1 MNLTITGKNIDITE
15 GLRAYLAKKLEKVKD
30 FLPHLI
36 EVHVA
41 MGVERKVNHQME
53 ITIKS
58 DTKIFHSE
66 FKSEDMY
73 ATIDGLI
80 DRIVRQ
86 IRRYKEKLHDF
97 SADRVSVAL
106 ETKAKEETAFA
117 FTKVREILPWPM
129 SDEEAILQLKASDF
143 LFHMYKK
150 SPQLTEE
157 DFVKLPEKKETGYPK
172 SVVIQEGDNFT
183 ILFKNNGNWEKSLVE
198 MKNDKIHVLE
208 NQGNV
213 LVEEQSVDEAVKS
226 LIEKQDL
233 YHVFYDIDLKS
244 LSIVYK
250 RKNKTL
256 GLIVGSNKKK

>member
-1 MNLTITGKNIDITE
+1 
-15 GLRAYLAKKLEKVKD
+15 
-30 FLPHLI
+30 
-36 EVHVA
+36 
-41 MGVERKVNHQME
+41 
-53 ITIKS
+53 
-58 DTKIFHSE
+58 
-66 FKSEDMY
+66 
-73 ATIDGLI
+73 
-80 DRIVRQ
+80 
-86 IRRYKEKLHDF
+86 
-97 SADRVSVAL
+97 
-106 ETKAKEETAFA
+106 
-117 FTKVREILPWPM
+117 M
-129 SDEEAILQLKASDF
+129 SDEEAILQLKASDY

-157 DFVKLPEKKETGYPK
+157 EFAKLPERKQTGYPK
-172 SVVIQEGDNFT
+172 SVVIQENNNFT

-208 NQGNV
+208 NQGSV

-256 GLIVGSNKKK
+256 GLIVGSNKKKK